1 MRVNARLDAGF
12 EEKIEY
18 LKAATGATLSD
29 VVKASIEVYYEQ
41 VRRREVESARRL
53 TEAGFVGCGS
63 GDPDLSERY
72 KAELAAL
79 FEAKR

>member
-1 MRVNARLDAGF
+1 MRVNARLDAGL
-12 EEKIEY
+12 EEKVEY
-18 LKAATGATLSD
+18 LKAATHATLSD
-29 VVKASIEVYYEQ
+29 VIKASIEVYYEQ